1 MNTETTAL
9 INFATTQ
16 EKVNRVFALE
26 KITPKDIED
35 FNKPEREYL
44 EEITTKKLA
53 ALKGVERDHFLN
65 KIEPVFSAN
74 TKNSVWEYNHLV
86 ITNFISKFMR
96 EHGIMPPKN
105 CIVEQ
110 TGLSRQTVAKHF
122 KEYTSHPGFTAE
134 MEQFKFM
141 ANNILATVFKYAS
154 RGDMRAARLYLEM
167 VGAINKKQNT
177 VVNEQNNYIQINNT
191 ILSQENLK
199 QLSAEQLNQ
208 IESFITNNGY
218 VKNARPLEITESIR
232 V

>member
-9 INFATTQ
+9 TNFTTTK
-16 EKVNRVFALE
+16 EKIDRVFALE
-26 KITPKDIED
+26 KITPKDVED
-35 FNKPEREYL
+35 FNQLEREYFNEIATKRL
-44 EEITTKKLA
+44 EP
-53 ALKGVERDHFLN
+53 LKGAQRDNFLN
-65 KIEPVFSAN
+65 KVESIFSAN

-122 KEYTSHPGFTAE
+122 KEYTSHPEFTAE
-134 MEQFKFM
+134 IEQFKFM

-199 QLSAEQLNQ
+199 QLTAEQLNQ